1 VTGTAFAQRRERARR
16 RALDHVGP
24 GFQAD
29 GVPTWFLV
37 TSLPNIRYLT
47 GFSGSNAVL
56 ALDLRGPEGDLIG
69 TDGRYQDQVRD
80 ECPGLPCLIDRAT
93 LVAMAGHIATAG
105 PGSVLLES
113 SITVQGLNDVRTA
126 ATGRG
131 IHTAAAIIE
140 ELRVVKDEA
149 ELGLLERACA
159 ITSDAFAALFDE
171 IRVGMTERAIAR
183 RLEQLFGDFGA
194 QDRAFET
201 IVGSGPNSAIPHH
214 QPGERELQP
223 GDLLVV
229 DAGAYV
235 HGYHA
240 DMTRTAV
247 IAAAPTAWQQEVH
260 DCVRI
265 AQAAAVE
272 AAAPGSALSS
282 LDAVAR
288 DRITAAGY
296 GDSFTHGLGHGVGL
310 QIHEAPMISARS
322 AGTIAHG
329 TPITIEPGVY
339 LTGLGGVRIE
349 DTLVVETPGPR
360 VLTPMSRNLM
370 TIG

>member
-1 VTGTAFAQRRERARR
+1 MTAPAFALRRERARQG
-16 RALDHVGP
+16 ALNH
-24 GFQAD
+24 QAL
-29 GVPTWFLV
+29 GSGGEAAPRWFVV

-56 ALDLRGPEGDLIG
+56 ALDLRGPEGDLLG

-80 ECPGLPCLIDRAT
+80 ECPGLPCLIDRST
-93 LVAMAGHIATAG
+93 LVAVVGHVTAAA
-105 PGSVLLES
+105 PGSLLLES
-113 SITVQGLNDVRTA
+113 SITVQGLNEVRTA
-126 ATGRG
+126 ATGRV
-131 IHTAAAIIE
+131 IHTATAVIE
-140 ELRVVKDEA
+140 DLRIVKDEV
-149 ELGLLERACA
+149 EQGLLERACS
-159 ITSDAFAALFDE
+159 ITSQAFDALFDE

-183 RLEQLFGDFGA
+183 RLEQLFGDLGA

-214 QPGERELQP
+214 RPGERALQA

-229 DAGAYV
+229 DAGAYID
-235 HGYHA
+235 GYHA

-247 IAAAPTAWQQEVH
+247 VGTDPDGWQQELH

-272 AAAPGSALSS
+272 AATPGRTLAR
-282 LDAVAR
+282 LDAAAR
-288 DRITAAGY
+288 DLVSAAGY
-296 GDSFTHGLGHGVGL
+296 GESFTHGLGHGVGL

-322 AGTIAHG
+322 AGSIASG
-329 TPITIEPGVY
+329 TSITIEPGVY

-349 DTLVVETPGPR
+349 DTLVVDSPRSR
-360 VLTPMSRNLM
+360 VLTPMSRHLM
-370 TIG
+370 TVG

>member
-1 VTGTAFAQRRERARR
+1 MTALRHAQRRERARHS
-16 RALDHVGP
+16 ALQHGGP
-24 GFQAD
+24 GFQ
-29 GVPTWFLV
+29 GGVVPTWFLV

-56 ALDLRGPEGDLIG
+56 ALDLRGPEGDVLG

-80 ECPGLPCLIDRAT
+80 ECAGLPCLIDRAT
-93 LVAMAGHIATAG
+93 LVAIAGHVSAT
-105 PGSVLLES
+105 GSGSILLES
-113 SITVQGLNDVRTA
+113 SITVQGLDDVR
-126 ATGRG
+126 
-131 IHTAAAIIE
+131 AAARGWAVGTVAGVIE
-140 ELRVVKDEA
+140 ELRIVKDDG
-149 ELGLLERACA
+149 ELGLLQRACS
-159 ITSDAFAALFDE
+159 ITSDAFVALFDE

-214 QPGERELQP
+214 QPGERALQP

-235 HGYHA
+235 DGYHA

-247 IAAAPTAWQQEVH
+247 VGTAPTPWQQEVH
-260 DCVRI
+260 DCVRV
-265 AQAAAVE
+265 AQSAAVN
-272 AAAPGSALSS
+272 AVTAGCSLSS
-282 LDAVAR
+282 LDATAR
-288 DRITAAGY
+288 DLIIAAGY
-296 GDSFTHGLGHGVGL
+296 GESFTHGLGHGVGL

-322 AGTIAHG
+322 AGTIAPG

-349 DTLVVETPGPR
+349 DTLVVDSSRSR
-360 VLTPMSRNLM
+360 VLTPMTRNLM
-370 TIG
+370 TVG

>member
-1 VTGTAFAQRRERARR
+1 MTSFAHRRDRARS
-16 RALDHVGP
+16 RALDHGGLGLDVGV
-24 GFQAD
+24 A
-29 GVPTWFLV
+29 PTWFLI

-56 ALDLRGPEGDLIG
+56 ALDLRDPEGDRLG

-80 ECPGLPCLIDRAT
+80 ECPGLECLIDRAT
-93 LVAMAGHIATAG
+93 LAAIAGHISGAG
-105 PGSVLLES
+105 TGSLLLES
-113 SITVQGLNDVRTA
+113 SITVQGLNDVRAT
-126 ATGRG
+126 ATGWG
-131 IHTAAAIIE
+131 IHTATSLVE
-140 ELRVVKDEA
+140 ELRVVKDEG
-149 ELGLLERACA
+149 ELGLLERACS
-159 ITSDAFAALFDE
+159 ITSDAFTAVFEE

-183 RLEQLFGDFGA
+183 RLEQLFGEFGA

-214 QPGERELQP
+214 QPGERALQA

-235 HGYHA
+235 EGYHA

-247 IAAAPTAWQQEVH
+247 IGTEPAAWQREVH
-260 DCVRI
+260 DCVRL
-265 AQAAAVE
+265 AQAAAIE
-272 AAAPGSALSS
+272 GATPGRALSS
-282 LDAVAR
+282 LDDVAR
-288 DRITAAGY
+288 ELIAAAGY
-296 GDSFTHGLGHGVGL
+296 GESFTHGLGHGVGL

-322 AGTIAHG
+322 AGTIATG

-349 DTLVVETPGPR
+349 DTLVVDSPRSR
-360 VLTPMSRNLM
+360 VLTPMSRQLM